1 MLKCLIKGVVKLNQ
15 MQFDAAI
22 EKIVSALKTAGYDP
36 YMQLKGYVVTREIT
50 YITRQGG
57 ARDLVSRLDVE
68 QIKDFLRAHNKF

>member
-1 MLKCLIKGVVKLNQ
+1 MLRHCFKGVMQLNQ

-36 YMQLKGYVVTREIT
+36 YMQLKGYVVSGEIT

-57 ARDLVSRLDVE
+57 ARDLASQLDIE
-68 QIKDFLRAHNKF
+68 RIKDFLKTHNT

>member
-1 MLKCLIKGVVKLNQ
+1 MQLNQ

-36 YMQLKGYVVTREIT
+36 YMRLKGYVVSGEIT

-57 ARDLVSRLDVE
+57 ARDLASQLDIE
-68 QIKDFLRAHNKF
+68 RIKDFLKTHNT